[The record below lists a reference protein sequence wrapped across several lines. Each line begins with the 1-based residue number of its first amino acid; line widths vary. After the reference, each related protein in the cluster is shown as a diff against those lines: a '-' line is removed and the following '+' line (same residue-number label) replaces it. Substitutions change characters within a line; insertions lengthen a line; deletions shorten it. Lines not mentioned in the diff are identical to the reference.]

1 MVAALFGD
9 ANRWGRSIFTHY
21 PAAYEGKVALNDFGM
36 TPTSNNPGRTYRY
49 YNGAAGPATV
59 TVGQGLSYNALR
71 VACAGS
77 GAGTGT
83 LAVACNVTSVSG
95 PDGDQVLQV
104 FHRASPAVI
113 ARVAGAHPVPL
124 LTMRDVARFALPAG
138 ATVGVAFSLP
148 EGPSLA
154 LVNATGARNALAGDH
169 FIDVWDG
176 GANNVTLT
184 FTLAADSVVAVP
196 PVP

>member
-21 PAAYEGKVALNDFGM
+21 PAAYEGKVALDDFGM
-36 TPTSNNPGRTYRY
+36 VPTANNPGRTYRY

-59 TVGQGLSYNALR
+59 AFGAGLSYNTLR
-71 VACAGS
+71 VVCAGS

-83 LAVACNVTSVSG
+83 LSVACNVTSAAG

-113 ARVAGAHPVPL
+113 GRVAGAHPVPL
-124 LTMRDVARFALPAG
+124 LTLRDVARFALPAG
-138 ATVGVAFSLP
+138 ATVAVAFSLP
-148 EGPSLA
+148 EAPALA
-154 LVNATGARNALAGDH
+154 LVNSTGARNAYAGEH
-169 FIDVWDG
+169 FLDVWDG
-176 GANNVTLT
+176 GMNNVTLT
-184 FTLAADSVVAVP
+184 FTMGADTVVAVP
-196 PVP
+196 PTP